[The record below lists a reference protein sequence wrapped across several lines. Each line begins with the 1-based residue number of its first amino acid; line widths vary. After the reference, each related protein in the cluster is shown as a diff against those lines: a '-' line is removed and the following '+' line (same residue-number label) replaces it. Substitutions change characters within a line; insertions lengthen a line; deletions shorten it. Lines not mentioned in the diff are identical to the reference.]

1 MWRTQNLRNAWG
13 STMEG
18 NYSRCKDVI
27 TSGWCLSWSPQAC
40 PPLSLDLGFL
50 CPLGHACTTFIAM
63 AYGQAL
69 QSSADN
75 CHIRLS
81 ALASL
86 DSMKGR
92 EGLVTT
98 GSAAQALKM
107 LWPMCKRQRSSLN
120 LLRQQQTMLGMTW
133 IQRSKEQSKIFSL
146 ERKDKITYLHILPFS
161 VWPCFC
167 LSHWVGW
174 ICPLNKIEAQDK

>member
-1 MWRTQNLRNAWG
+1 
-13 STMEG
+13 
-18 NYSRCKDVI
+18 
-27 TSGWCLSWSPQAC
+27 
-40 PPLSLDLGFL
+40 
-50 CPLGHACTTFIAM
+50 M

-81 ALASL
+81 ALAPL

-98 GSAAQALKM
+98 GSAAQGLKM

-120 LLRQQQTMLGMTW
+120 LLRQQQTMLGMT
-133 IQRSKEQSKIFSL
+133 
-146 ERKDKITYLHILPFS
+146 
-161 VWPCFC
+161 
-167 LSHWVGW
+167 
-174 ICPLNKIEAQDK
+174 